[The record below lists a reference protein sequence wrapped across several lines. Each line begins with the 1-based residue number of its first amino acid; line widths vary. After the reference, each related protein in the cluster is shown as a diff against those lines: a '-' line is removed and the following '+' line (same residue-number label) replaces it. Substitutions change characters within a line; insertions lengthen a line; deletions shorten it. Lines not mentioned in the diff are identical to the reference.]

1 MFVYRFLLKDTDVLI
16 NISLPPLM
24 SMGMTMMKMKMMM
37 IMMMIMITVTLGIH
51 NVKVKGTQQTVTYL
65 LSVLQMLGLNLYLQ
79 EENYI
84 L

>member
-1 MFVYRFLLKDTDVLI
+1 VYRFLLKDTDVLI
-16 NISLPPLM
+16 NTSQPPLM
-24 SMGMTMMKMKMMM
+24 SVGMTMMMKMKMMM
-37 IMMMIMITVTLGIH
+37 MMMMMIMITVTLDIH

>member
-1 MFVYRFLLKDTDVLI
+1 
-16 NISLPPLM
+16 M
-24 SMGMTMMKMKMMM
+24 SVGMTMMMKMKMMM
-37 IMMMIMITVTLGIH
+37 MMMMMIMITVTLDIH